1 VRFAPVVHVYNN
13 YYRDNS
19 YGIASTNDAG
29 LFVEGNYFFSVNN
42 PGRVDF
48 SGPLGR
54 MVQRD
59 NILVECNH
67 QIEVRGTVTDPRTF
81 YAYTADSASA
91 VPTIVPAGAGTGK
104 V

>member
-1 VRFAPVVHVYNN
+1 
-13 YYRDNS
+13 
-19 YGIASTNDAG
+19 
-29 LFVEGNYFFSVNN
+29 
-42 PGRVDF
+42 
-48 SGPLGR
+48 

-67 QIEVRGTVTDPRTF
+67 QIEVRGSVTDPRTF

-91 VPTIVPAGAGTGK
+91 VPTIVPAGAGIGK

>member
-1 VRFAPVVHVYNN
+1 VRFAPIVHVYNN

-19 YGIASTNDAG
+19 YGVASTNEAG

-42 PGRVDF
+42 PGRVVF
-48 SGPLGR
+48 SGPEGR
-54 MVQRD
+54 MVERD

-67 QIEVRGTVTDPRTF
+67 PIEVRGTVDDPKTF
-81 YAYTADSASA
+81 YPYAADSAAS
-91 VPTIVPAGAGTGK
+91 VPTIVPAGAGVGK